1 MSTTNGI
8 RQPNILNAES
18 IESLDMLAFQ
28 IFRIHHLIQENSEW
42 LFNDLGVT
50 HSRARII
57 IGLSKQNKPTSIS
70 ELARSI
76 GLTRQAVQRLANQLI
91 DEGILCIDA
100 DSQSNKS
107 KLLQLTESGTTLY
120 LEIRRRRNL
129 LIEQALDEKSLSK
142 LVSARDSL
150 HILEDTLENLRND
163 EVRAELNP
171 LFNRHHK

>member
-1 MSTTNGI
+1 MSPNTDI
-8 RQPNILNAES
+8 QQPSILNAES
-18 IESLDMLAFQ
+18 IESLDTLAFQ

-76 GLTRQAVQRLANQLI
+76 GLTRQAVQRLANQMI
-91 DEGILCIDA
+91 EEDILCIDQ

-107 KLLQLTESGTTLY
+107 KLLQLTDVGLTLY
-120 LEIRRRRNL
+120 AEIRRRRNL
-129 LIEQALDEKSLSK
+129 LIEHALDEKSLAK
-142 LVSARDSL
+142 LISAHDSL
-150 HILEDTLENLRND
+150 HILEDTLKNLRD
-163 EVRAELNP
+163 ESVREELNP
-171 LFNRHHK
+171 RFNRQK